1 MNRGIYPILSGA
13 IAQEQR
19 LQVVANNVANAQTN
33 GYKRD
38 EPVFQS
44 VLGRAASLGAAGGFG
59 DGLFH
64 PSHGHAHKV
73 LPHAF
78 VNIQEHKTELGPGRL
93 RETKN
98 NLHAAIHGNG
108 FFEVKTPQG
117 LRYTKN
123 GMFNLDNQRRLVTS
137 QGDPVMGPN
146 GEIKVPVGEV
156 KIGGDGTVT
165 VNGAPAGSIKVVEF
179 AGPGQIKKAGDGLFK
194 GEDPKPVKTP
204 SLAVGQVE
212 ESNVNSLEEM
222 VKVISAMRNF
232 ESAQKMLNAFDRIAE
247 AAIQDVGRVV

>member
-38 EPVFQS
+38 EPLFQS
-44 VLGRAASLGAAGGFG
+44 VLSRAAGTSTGPSRS
-59 DGLFH
+59 GLF
-64 PSHGHAHKV
+64 PSAQGQSHKV

-78 VNIQEHKTELGPGRL
+78 VYIQEHKTEMGPGRL

-98 NLHAAIHGNG
+98 YLHTAIQGTG
-108 FFEVKTPQG
+108 FFEIKTSQG
-117 LRYTKN
+117 PRFTKN
-123 GMFNLDNQRRLVTS
+123 GMFSLDNQRQLVTAM
-137 QGDPVMGPN
+137 GDPVMGAK
-146 GEIKVPVGEV
+146 GEIKVPPGEV
-156 KIGGDGTVT
+156 KISDNGSVTVDGNPVNTLRIVEFGPQAIKKTGDGMFHGDNPVPVTTPTLTV
-165 VNGAPAGSIKVVEF
+165 GY
-179 AGPGQIKKAGDGLFK
+179 
-194 GEDPKPVKTP
+194 
-204 SLAVGQVE
+204 VE

-232 ESAQKMLNAFDRIAE
+232 ESAQKAISAFDTITQ
-247 AAIQDVGRVV
+247 AAIQDVGRVM